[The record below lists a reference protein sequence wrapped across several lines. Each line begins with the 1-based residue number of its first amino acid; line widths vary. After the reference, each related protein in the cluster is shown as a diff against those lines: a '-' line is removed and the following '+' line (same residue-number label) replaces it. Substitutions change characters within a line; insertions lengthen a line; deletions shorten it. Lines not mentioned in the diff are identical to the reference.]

1 VDSGDMTL
9 SVVGKQDPQL
19 VRSDWTPS
27 DTVAIAGV
35 STKSITN
42 VLMDNG
48 SLTELWR
55 ADWELDRQ
63 GVEQVF
69 QRTLLPGAISAW
81 HVHLATTDRLSC
93 ATGQLLIV
101 LFDARVASPTH
112 GAIAE
117 YRLGE
122 RRPATISVPPGVY
135 HGVRNVGAAPAV
147 LINTV
152 DRAYGYEAPDH
163 HRVPADCPDIPYE
176 W

>member
-1 VDSGDMTL
+1 MDSGDMTL

-35 STKSITN
+35 STKSISN

-69 QRTLLPGAISAW
+69 QRTLLPGATSACCS
-81 HVHLATTDRLSC
+81 R
-93 ATGQLLIV
+93 
-101 LFDARVASPTH
+101 AS
-112 GAIAE
+112 
-117 YRLGE
+117 R
-122 RRPATISVPPGVY
+122 
-135 HGVRNVGAAPAV
+135 
-147 LINTV
+147 
-152 DRAYGYEAPDH
+152 
-163 HRVPADCPDIPYE
+163 
-176 W
+176 

>member
-1 VDSGDMTL
+1 MDSRHMTL

-27 DTVAIAGV
+27 HTVAIAGV

-55 ADWELDRQ
+55 ADWELDAQ

-69 QRTLLPGAISAW
+69 QRTMLPGATSAW

-93 ATGQLLIV
+93 ASGQLLIV

-122 RRPATISVPPGVY
+122 RRPATISVPAGVY
-135 HGVRNVGAAPAV
+135 HGVRNVGATAAV

-163 HRVPADCPDIPYE
+163 YRVPADCPDIPYE